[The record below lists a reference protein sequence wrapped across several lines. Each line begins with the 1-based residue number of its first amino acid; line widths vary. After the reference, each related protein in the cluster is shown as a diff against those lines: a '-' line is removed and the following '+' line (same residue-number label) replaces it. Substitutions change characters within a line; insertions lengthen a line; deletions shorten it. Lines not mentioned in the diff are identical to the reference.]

1 MQAHTSV
8 MPLCVTK
15 HWNRIYVEI
24 CGLLFA
30 DHRDA
35 FMGIMN
41 GDIPGG
47 YSALAFAD
55 ERNYRRMRVPKSFA
69 PGYYLES
76 NLDATSIVR
85 KLRGLHQLFN
95 VGDDLQ
101 ITYQTV
107 DGYQPTQPKEHREI
121 EASGQTAVDNDYN
134 WHRPGLLLVDL
145 TREDSYAFTQPEAY
159 EYNGATRR
167 VNKWGKLYADLCGLL
182 FADYHDAFM
191 EIMNGDI
198 PGYNALAF
206 ADEQHKSGMRVA
218 RQFSPGYYLE
228 SNIDATTIVRRI
240 RGLSKLFNLGNSLR
254 ISYTKTGS
262 SSQQETPDDSGEEWI
277 IHELRTRNIRYV
289 DNRSV
294 DGCLWIASDMSIP
307 IPLNEAADRGYH
319 LRLKQDGCRAF
330 PNQPVLWIKDQPE
343 APSKSKPAHPADGDS
358 TSLYAFKRYLHEE
371 KGFAERTAG
380 NYWTSI
386 RMIETYIQRNH
397 LGFSLMNT
405 DAGGAQRIFDL
416 LMARP
421 DFEQINIQRHRQFS
435 AALVQYVAF
444 LRQGGAI
451 VSGGTDTGE
460 YKQPG
465 QKTITETV
473 FDVLRHAGKPLTVSE
488 IYQAIVRDSLYPFG
502 AQDPQSVVYSKVSL
516 ACRQTEIRISEGQ
529 DVLIKT
535 EEDGRKKY
543 QVMTAGEAA
552 VYLKRQQTQ
561 SELATAAPWAEYEA
575 VLKQAFQKGF
585 QKESGL
591 DMKKLR
597 KRWEEIHGE
606 ELKDSDEVVRLQ
618 LAGHCVDTGKRWY
631 LAELLLTE
639 DDRRIVLEYIDRTLT
654 SGKQVLY
661 YSSIYAALEHELES
675 TILTEDLLVSYLQ
688 ATCQD
693 RYILREHY
701 LTNDHRAKVDLAE
714 EIKDVIKMTKQHK
727 KDAICY
733 LTDNTKLEKEAI
745 IDLLSLYAAE
755 YTHQELVSILAI
767 VYPDLA
773 VYLNAYSFPGN
784 TWLDAYFMEYRYSK
798 VLNHISPELMTMAQQ
813 QAIDHDFL
821 KLLPRIAVVDG
832 ISKAGSFLYFV
843 DALGVEFIPFIVQ
856 KCREYDLRL
865 SVSVAHSELP
875 SLTRCNKDFF
885 ESYPPE
891 QRTKVSELDDIIHH
905 GKENYDYQ
913 VTKTPLHLIRELEII
928 DEVLRNART
937 RLMSGNI
944 TRVLL
949 VADHGATRMAVI
961 NEHIIDIDVN
971 SKGTN
976 GGRVC
981 EYTEAVKAIPSAIH
995 EGDYYILASYDRF
1008 KGGQPANVE
1017 AHGGGTLE
1025 EVVVP
1030 IIMLTMPT
1038 EEIEVQVESKVVEY
1052 SFKQAPVLR
1061 LFSKTVLSDV
1071 SVLINGKWYKAEE
1084 SLDGQNFSFTL
1095 TGLKKGPYTAALYSE
1110 GSEVA
1115 NGLTFELRS
1124 KAGSSTGKAGIL

>member
-1 MQAHTSV
+1 MKISDIYG
-8 MPLCVTK
+8 
-15 HWNRIYVEI
+15 RIERYLRSDDTRPRIVNFQDRASLI
-24 CGLLFA
+24 AFR
-30 DHRDA
+30 DH
-35 FMGIMN
+35 
-41 GDIPGG
+41 
-47 YSALAFAD
+47 
-55 ERNYRRMRVPKSFA
+55 
-69 PGYYLES
+69 
-76 NLDATSIVR
+76 
-85 KLRGLHQLFN
+85 FN
-95 VGDDLQ
+95 VGSAVFKNPSDYSKQDEDFRTENLYDEIQNLQ
-101 ITYQTV
+101 GNLFLI
-107 DGYQPTQPKEHREI
+107 G
-121 EASGQTAVDNDYN
+121 
-134 WHRPGLLLVDL
+134 
-145 TREDSYAFTQPEAY
+145 FT
-159 EYNGATRR
+159 
-167 VNKWGKLYADLCGLL
+167 
-182 FADYHDAFM
+182 
-191 EIMNGDI
+191 
-198 PGYNALAF
+198 
-206 ADEQHKSGMRVA
+206 
-218 RQFSPGYYLE
+218 
-228 SNIDATTIVRRI
+228 
-240 RGLSKLFNLGNSLR
+240 
-254 ISYTKTGS
+254 
-262 SSQQETPDDSGEEWI
+262 SQ
-277 IHELRTRNIRYV
+277 
-289 DNRSV
+289 
-294 DGCLWIASDMSIP
+294 
-307 IPLNEAADRGYH
+307 
-319 LRLKQDGCRAF
+319 LRLKGRDALYQFISQIAHLSLKSGKLILVCFGCAEMIHFDDTRIQGLIYAADDASSSLPKIRFVGDG
-330 PNQPVLWIKDQPE
+330 
-343 APSKSKPAHPADGDS
+343 
-358 TSLYAFKRYLHEE
+358 
-371 KGFAERTAG
+371 
-380 NYWTSI
+380 
-386 RMIETYIQRNH
+386 
-397 LGFSLMNT
+397 
-405 DAGGAQRIFDL
+405 
-416 LMARP
+416 
-421 DFEQINIQRHRQFS
+421 
-435 AALVQYVAF
+435 
-444 LRQGGAI
+444 
-451 VSGGTDTGE
+451 
-460 YKQPG
+460 
-465 QKTITETV
+465 
-473 FDVLRHAGKPLTVSE
+473 LTVSKKDKVTNGVDKIGLLVETINADTIIIRTKKLAGEYPDSMLHIEELVDAYAVLCQLDPATSGLDKTLGKPDQWAFALKE
-488 IYQAIVRDSLYPFG
+488 ITGAGSWNGFVTHRFGSPYALDLAASQWDRFSEDDQWLYFVALKLFG
-502 AQDPQSVVYSKVSL
+502 AQKNWCL
-516 ACRQTEIRISEGQ
+516 HRAI
-529 DVLIKT
+529 
-535 EEDGRKKY
+535 
-543 QVMTAGEAA
+543 GEATSPKDLVRKIYRSLLGEDCKSDSFA
-552 VYLKRQQTQ
+552 KRYQERKQLLQQMFD
-561 SELATAAPWAEYEA
+561 
-575 VLKQAFQKGF
+575 V
-585 QKESGL
+585 
-591 DMKKLR
+591 
-597 KRWEEIHGE
+597 
-606 ELKDSDEVVRLQ
+606 
-618 LAGHCVDTGKRWY
+618 
-631 LAELLLTE
+631 E
-639 DDRRIVLEYIDRTLT
+639 DDAEVID
-654 SGKQVLY
+654 Y
-661 YSSIYAALEHELES
+661 
-675 TILTEDLLVSYLQ
+675 
-688 ATCQD
+688 
-693 RYILREHY
+693 
-701 LTNDHRAKVDLAE
+701 
-714 EIKDVIKMTKQHK
+714 IKMTKQHK